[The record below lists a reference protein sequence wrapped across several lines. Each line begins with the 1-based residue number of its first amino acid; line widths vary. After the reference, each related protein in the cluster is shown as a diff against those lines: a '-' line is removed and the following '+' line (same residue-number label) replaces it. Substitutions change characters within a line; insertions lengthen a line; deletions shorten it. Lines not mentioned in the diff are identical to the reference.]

1 MVGNNIVNQSK
12 QNTTTFYMLNQCI
25 IGGGG
30 QTFRTRKLF
39 CQFLHH
45 PLLCP
50 AMRKTADLLFI
61 ADYFK
66 QSARYFKFI

>member
-30 QTFRTRKLF
+30 
-39 CQFLHH
+39 
-45 PLLCP
+45 
-50 AMRKTADLLFI
+50 ADISEKETILSVSPPSPTVSS
-61 ADYFK
+61 DEK
-66 QSARYFKFI
+66 NS